1 MDGTAWCP
9 RKQGLPVWSIGANNG
24 GALRADAS
32 KAFGQASIVCH
43 SDDTKCYAVA
53 CLITLLYTLSLFY
66 KFKFRKWEH
75 HSQISL
81 SIAQEWNSKRM
92 MFRHYSLTKPTELS
106 HTFLVVLRLCSGL
119 KRLKKRHIERYE

>member
-43 SDDTKCYAVA
+43 SDDT
-53 CLITLLYTLSLFY
+53 
-66 KFKFRKWEH
+66 
-75 HSQISL
+75 
-81 SIAQEWNSKRM
+81 
-92 MFRHYSLTKPTELS
+92 
-106 HTFLVVLRLCSGL
+106 
-119 KRLKKRHIERYE
+119 